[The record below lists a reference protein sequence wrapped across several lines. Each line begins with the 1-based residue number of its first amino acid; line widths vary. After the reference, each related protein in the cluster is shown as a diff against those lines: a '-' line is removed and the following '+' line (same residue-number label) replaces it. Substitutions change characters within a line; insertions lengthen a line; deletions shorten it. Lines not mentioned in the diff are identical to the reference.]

1 MEEST
6 VRDVDTGSEGGGED
20 ALVGN
25 VNKLTV
31 SPPGYS
37 GAPRRGH
44 LVFDACFE
52 SGNLGRVDY
61 ISEFEFDLFIR
72 PDTCNPRFRVWFNFT
87 VENVRETQL
96 SLANSQPEPGEWG
109 TVKARDIGSEMAI
122 LKESV
127 TEGEEDR
134 QVSSEHQW
142 MIVGLIIAG
151 VVWPRA
157 CTADSWLVAVSQQDH
172 TGPAYGRA
180 C

>member
-1 MEEST
+1 MERKMEENT
-6 VRDVDTGSEGGGED
+6 VSDVDAGREAGGED

-25 VNKLTV
+25 VNKLMV

-37 GAPRRGH
+37 GTPRKGH

-96 SLANSQPEPGEWG
+96 LGH
-109 TVKARDIGSEMAI
+109 R
-122 LKESV
+122 L
-127 TEGEEDR
+127 
-134 QVSSEHQW
+134 
-142 MIVGLIIAG
+142 
-151 VVWPRA
+151 
-157 CTADSWLVAVSQQDH
+157 
-172 TGPAYGRA
+172 
-180 C
+180 